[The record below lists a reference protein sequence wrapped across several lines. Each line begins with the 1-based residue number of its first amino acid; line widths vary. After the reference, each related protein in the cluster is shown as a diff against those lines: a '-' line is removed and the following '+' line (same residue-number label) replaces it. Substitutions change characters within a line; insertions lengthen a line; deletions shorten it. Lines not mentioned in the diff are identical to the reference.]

1 MTIAGIIAEYNPFH
15 NGHLYQLNE
24 VRRRLQAE
32 YIIVAM
38 SGDYVQRG
46 APALLPKHI
55 RAEMALR
62 AGADLILELPVR
74 VSTSSA
80 EGFALGGAELLS
92 SLGIITHLCFGCE
105 DGCEGAL
112 QALGNWLAEEP
123 PSFRHRLRELLKQG
137 NSFPSARMKAVLDTF
152 PAGSAVQTDG
162 ENITEEQL
170 ISLLSRPN
178 NLLGLEYIKALRRL
192 DSDIKPVAIKRK
204 GAQHHAS
211 ACEESGQAASAGMLR
226 ETVFNCVSQEN
237 PCLSRQNHPDAMH
250 FLKENM
256 PSSSYEIL
264 CDQLAEG
271 IWMNEKDLDLP
282 LRLRLLSENTES
294 LLQIPDLP
302 ESLARRI
309 LRLKNE
315 CSGFLP
321 FVGLLK
327 TKELTWSRIQRALLH
342 VVIDL
347 RGKDPE
353 PDRFARVLG
362 FRKESALLL
371 SMTDRQTE
379 LPLITRGRQSG
390 RYASGRE
397 TAYASNLYETILTSR
412 AASRKYRDEAQ
423 KQIVIV

>member
-1 MTIAGIIAEYNPFH
+1 
-15 NGHLYQLNE
+15 
-24 VRRRLQAE
+24 
-32 YIIVAM
+32 
-38 SGDYVQRG
+38 
-46 APALLPKHI
+46 
-55 RAEMALR
+55 
-62 AGADLILELPVR
+62 
-74 VSTSSA
+74 
-80 EGFALGGAELLS
+80 
-92 SLGIITHLCFGCE
+92 
-105 DGCEGAL
+105 
-112 QALGNWLAEEP
+112 
-123 PSFRHRLRELLKQG
+123 
-137 NSFPSARMKAVLDTF
+137 
-152 PAGSAVQTDG
+152 
-162 ENITEEQL
+162 
-170 ISLLSRPN
+170 
-178 NLLGLEYIKALRRL
+178 
-192 DSDIKPVAIKRK
+192 
-204 GAQHHAS
+204 
-211 ACEESGQAASAGMLR
+211 
-226 ETVFNCVSQEN
+226 
-237 PCLSRQNHPDAMH
+237 
-250 FLKENM
+250 
-256 PSSSYEIL
+256 
-264 CDQLAEG
+264 
-271 IWMNEKDLDLP
+271 MNEKDLDLP

-309 LRLKNE
+309 LRLRNE

-321 FVGLLK
+321 FVGLMK